1 MKSGFLGFEVGV
13 VGIEVDH
20 DEVVAESFEAVFD
33 IANGVE
39 PADGVGENFGCL
51 CSFVD

>member
-13 VGIEVDH
+13 VGIEVAYN
-20 DEVVAESFEAVFD
+20 EVVAESFETIFD

-39 PADGVGENFGCL
+39 PANGVGENFSCL
-51 CSFVD
+51 FVD